1 MNALWRRVP
10 SARHNNALLSNRGQW
25 WCSRRTA
32 LSFDNGQT
40 RVLHSSPRV
49 LTPSE
54 SYAADDHVVPDYYIR
69 HKLGRK
75 GNSKSQAAS
84 TSPSTGPVTQTLSP
98 LQGQTVATG
107 ANVDAASTAQ
117 HEDPSTMTTRAIKA
131 RKREE
136 APLMEQLFDSVLS
149 DEVAASTR
157 RLKAKIP
164 VEYYDPTHDVIRHP
178 SGFIVPGNGHTSS
191 SDAARAKE
199 HVRDEEEDR
208 AVQTTNVAER
218 VKESDLDSVHAA
230 CASTR
235 PRMSKVPCEVRE
247 PDGTFKHPSGFI
259 PPTSVQ
265 GFESVDPAPSIGRD
279 TEVIVR
285 QRVHDSKR

>member
-1 MNALWRRVP
+1 MP
-10 SARHNNALLSNRGQW
+10 LSHVWTLSGQ

-32 LSFDNGQT
+32 LSFDGQI
-40 RVLHSSPRV
+40 RALHCSPRV
-49 LTPSE
+49 LHPSE

-84 TSPSTGPVTQTLSP
+84 TSSSTTPVAQTLSS
-98 LQGQTVATG
+98 LQARTVATD
-107 ANVDAASTAQ
+107 ATVDSAPAPL
-117 HEDPSTMTTRAIKA
+117 HEHPSTLTTRAIKA
-131 RKREE
+131 RKEE
-136 APLMEQLFDSVLS
+136 ETPLMEQLFDSVLS
-149 DEVAASTR
+149 DEIAASTR

-164 VEYYDPTHDVIRHP
+164 VEHYDPTHDVIRHP
-178 SGFIVPGNGHTSS
+178 SGFVVPGNGHASA

-199 HVRDEEEDR
+199 HARDEEEDR
-208 AVQTTNVAER
+208 ALQTTNVAER

-235 PRMSKVPCEVRE
+235 PRMGKVPCEVRE

-259 PPTSVQ
+259 PPTPVQ
-265 GFESVDPAPSIGRD
+265 EFECVDSAPSTGRD
-279 TEVIVR
+279 TEVVVR

>member
-1 MNALWRRVP
+1 
-10 SARHNNALLSNRGQW
+10 
-25 WCSRRTA
+25 
-32 LSFDNGQT
+32 
-40 RVLHSSPRV
+40 
-49 LTPSE
+49 
-54 SYAADDHVVPDYYIR
+54 
-69 HKLGRK
+69 
-75 GNSKSQAAS
+75 
-84 TSPSTGPVTQTLSP
+84 
-98 LQGQTVATG
+98 
-107 ANVDAASTAQ
+107 
-117 HEDPSTMTTRAIKA
+117 MTKRAIKA
-131 RKREE
+131 RKHEE

-149 DEVAASTR
+149 DEIAASTR

-164 VEYYDPTHDVIRHP
+164 VEHYDPTHDVIRHP
-178 SGFIVPGNGHTSS
+178 SGFVVPGNGHASA

-259 PPTSVQ
+259 PPTPVQ
-265 GFESVDPAPSIGRD
+265 GFESVDSAPSMGRD

>member
-1 MNALWRRVP
+1 MNTLCRRVP
-10 SARHNNALLSNRGQW
+10 GAHNSNAFLSNQCRGQW
-25 WCSRRTA
+25 GSRRTA
-32 LSFDNGQT
+32 LPFDGQI
-40 RVLHSSPRV
+40 RALHCSPRV
-49 LTPSE
+49 LNPSE

-84 TSPSTGPVTQTLSP
+84 TSSSTSPVAQTLSSF
-98 LQGQTVATG
+98 QARTVATD
-107 ANVDAASTAQ
+107 ATVDSAPAPL
-117 HEDPSTMTTRAIKA
+117 HENPSTLTTRAIKA
-131 RKREE
+131 RKEEE

-149 DEVAASTR
+149 DEIAASTR
-157 RLKAKIP
+157 RLRAKIP

-178 SGFIVPGNGHTSS
+178 SGFVVPGNGHAST

-199 HVRDEEEDR
+199 HARDDEEDR
-208 AVQTTNVAER
+208 ALQTTNVAER

-235 PRMSKVPCEVRE
+235 SRMGKVPCEVRE

-265 GFESVDPAPSIGRD
+265 EFECVDSVPSMGRD
-279 TEVIVR
+279 TEVVVR